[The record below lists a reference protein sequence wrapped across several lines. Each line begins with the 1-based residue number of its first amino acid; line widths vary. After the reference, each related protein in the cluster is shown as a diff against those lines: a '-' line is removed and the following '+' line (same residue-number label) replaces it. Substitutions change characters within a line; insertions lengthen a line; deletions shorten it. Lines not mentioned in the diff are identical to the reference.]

1 MSPAFKGSTTK
12 YTATVDN
19 SVTSIAVSATPVN
32 EKATI
37 ESVTGNTNL
46 AVGANVVQI
55 VVKAENGT
63 TATYKI
69 TVTRQAAGTTGSE
82 TTTTGGEN
90 GDDGNVDSETP
101 EDTEEVDTTE
111 TPVSAADAKAGDII
125 FFTGTYNAGRPV
137 THVGIYCGNGT
148 MVHCGDPIQ
157 YTSINTSYWQSHF
170 YGFGR
175 LN

>member
-82 TTTTGGEN
+82 TRTTGG
-90 GDDGNVDSETP
+90 
-101 EDTEEVDTTE
+101 
-111 TPVSAADAKAGDII
+111 
-125 FFTGTYNAGRPV
+125 
-137 THVGIYCGNGT
+137 
-148 MVHCGDPIQ
+148 
-157 YTSINTSYWQSHF
+157 
-170 YGFGR
+170 
-175 LN
+175 